1 MIINLITEEDF
12 IMDTTQLELELLDL
26 EALYKNTRNKVT
38 KSELE
43 CKIALKKKEIKEAN
57 TPKLEKNVIP
67 SRDVAS
73 RMDHA
78 NGSDQRIKLNN
89 NGSFTALI

>member
-1 MIINLITEEDF
+1 
-12 IMDTTQLELELLDL
+12 MDTTQLELELLDL

-43 CKIALKKKEIKEAN
+43 CKITLKKKEIKEAN
-57 TPKLEKNVIP
+57 TPKLEKNIIP